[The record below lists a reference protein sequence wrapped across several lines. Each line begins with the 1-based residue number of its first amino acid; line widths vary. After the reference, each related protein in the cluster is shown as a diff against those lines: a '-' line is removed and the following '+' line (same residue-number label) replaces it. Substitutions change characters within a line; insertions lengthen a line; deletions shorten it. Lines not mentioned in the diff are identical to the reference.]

1 MPTNKSFRDGATVW
15 KVLRTAIPV
24 TGDAD
29 DWVGDVSD
37 GVPDHEGA
45 GDICRSIPYHAPA
58 SLAKNTAI
66 EFMVIPYTVATG
78 LVVDRSAET
87 FSYEP
92 VFVHDVTTA
101 NRPKDSA
108 LRGQTGGSATHFC
121 TDHETVAL
129 AEFCEHHRIDCD
141 GADLFTIRIHTVS
154 GTPTGADAYEIWYRA
169 VVE

>member
-1 MPTNKSFRDGATVW
+1 MPTNKSFRDGNTVW
-15 KVLRTAIPV
+15 RVLRTAIAV
-24 TGDAD
+24 TGDAE

-37 GVPDHEGA
+37 GVPDNAGA
-45 GDICRSIPYHAPA
+45 GNICRSAPYHPTGVGKA
-58 SLAKNTAI
+58 TAI

-92 VFVHDVTTA
+92 ILVHTVDDA
-101 NRPKDSA
+101 NRPNGSA
-108 LRGQTGGSATHFC
+108 LRGQTAGSASQFATDKAGGTTQPFC
-121 TDHETVAL
+121 RAL
-129 AEFCEHHRIDCD
+129 RFSCD

-154 GTPTGADAYEIWYRA
+154 GTPVGADAYEIWYRC